1 MKIIK
6 IILILTIIM
15 ITSCGY
21 KIINNIDETNFNII
35 QTTYN
40 GDTKINKKLNSNF
53 KRFFDNEK
61 ATRFFKVIANSQSV
75 KKITSKDT
83 SGNDTGFSLEII
95 VNLEFYENEE
105 LLDEL
110 NLNKKIDYSNLN
122 SQFELKQYEKTIT
135 DDLVNLIIVDINSY
149 LISLK

>member
-6 IILILTIIM
+6 IILISTIVM
-15 ITSCGY
+15 ISSCGY
-21 KIINNIDETNFNII
+21 KIINNVDGANFNIV

-61 ATRFFKVIANSQSV
+61 ATRFLKVIINSQSI
-75 KKITSKDT
+75 KKVTSKDS
-83 SGNDTGFSLEII
+83 SGNDTGFSLEIV

-105 LLDEL
+105 LLDKF
-110 NLNKKIDYSNLN
+110 NLNKKIDYNNLN
-122 SQFELKQYEKTIT
+122 SQFELKQYEKSVT
-135 DDLVNLIIVDINSY
+135 DDLVSLIIVDINSY
-149 LISLK
+149 LINLK

>member
-6 IILILTIIM
+6 IILISTIVM
-15 ITSCGY
+15 ISSCGY
-21 KIINNIDETNFNII
+21 KIINNVDGANFNIV

-61 ATRFFKVIANSQSV
+61 ATRFLKVIINSQSI
-75 KKITSKDT
+75 KKVTSKDS
-83 SGNDTGFSLEII
+83 SGNDTGFSLEIV

-105 LLDEL
+105 LLDKF
-110 NLNKKIDYSNLN
+110 NLNKNIDYNNLN
-122 SQFELKQYEKTIT
+122 SQFELKQYENVLIK
-135 DDLVNLIIVDINSY
+135 DLSDQIILDINSF
-149 LISLK
+149 IGAIK

>member
-1 MKIIK
+1 M
-6 IILILTIIM
+6 ILTSIM

-61 ATRFFKVIANSQSV
+61 ATRFLKVIADSQSI
-75 KKITSKDT
+75 KKVTSKDS

-95 VNLEFYENEE
+95 VNLDFYENEE
-105 LLDEL
+105 LLDKL

>member
-6 IILILTIIM
+6 IILISTILM

-21 KIINNIDETNFNII
+21 KIINSVDGTNFNIV
-35 QTTYN
+35 QTTYK

-53 KRFFDNEK
+53 KRFFNNEK
-61 ATRFFKVIANSQSV
+61 ATRFLKVIVNSQSV
-75 KKITSKDT
+75 KKVTSKD
-83 SGNDTGFSLEII
+83 SLGNDTGFSLEII

-105 LLDEL
+105 LFEEL
-110 NLNKKIDYSNLN
+110 NLNKKIDYNNLN
-122 SQFELKQYEKTIT
+122 SQFELKQYEKSIT
-135 DDLVNLIIVDINSY
+135 DDLVSLIIVDINGY

>member
-40 GDTKINKKLNSNF
+40 GNTKINKKLNSNF

-61 ATRFFKVIANSQSV
+61 ATRFLKVIADSQSI
-75 KKITSKDT
+75 KKVTSKDS

-95 VNLEFYENEE
+95 VNLDFYENEE
-105 LLDEL
+105 LLDKL